1 VFTSLHNDVDR
12 PTAHICQRMPL
23 SSPDHFEFRWPPSKS
38 HMTVSV
44 AGTTWGLNDD
54 TQLSN
59 VVLETPEDRFE
70 RAETSTTTSPRGK
83 HMKYARSL
91 SWFNL
96 NSSEVQA
103 SGRMNHPK
111 PKRNSGRRKGHLRPE
126 NAEKARKMRK
136 IGACLQCRL
145 MKITVGPMLIPCPD
159 QFLTT
164 LSVQKVKPAAL
175 VSAYPICHQR
185 PKFASETI

>member
-1 VFTSLHNDVDR
+1 
-12 PTAHICQRMPL
+12 MPL
-23 SSPDHFEFRWPPSKS
+23 SNPHHIEFRWPPSKS
-38 HMTVSV
+38 HTTVSV

-59 VVLETPEDRFE
+59 VLANPEDRIE
-70 RAETSTTTSPRGK
+70 HTETSTTTSPRGK
-83 HMKYARSL
+83 HIKYARSL
-91 SWFNL
+91 SWLNL

-111 PKRNSGRRKGHLRPE
+111 PKRNSGRRNGHLRPE

-145 MKITVGPMLIPCPD
+145 MKIPVGPMRMPCTD

-175 VSAYPICHQR
+175 VSAYHICHQR
-185 PKFASETI
+185 LKFASESI